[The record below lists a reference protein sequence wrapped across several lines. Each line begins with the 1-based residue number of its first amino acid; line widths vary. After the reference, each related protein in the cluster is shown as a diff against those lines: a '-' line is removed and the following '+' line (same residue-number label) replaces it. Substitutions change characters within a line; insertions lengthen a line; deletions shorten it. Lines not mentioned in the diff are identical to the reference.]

1 MDKYE
6 KFEKDVVSIVKK
18 IKSVVNYLVAEF
30 KEEIAD
36 YKQNINEL
44 KAKIKVR
51 TWLYKSLLVVHKIVI
66 LLAVLFVGG
75 LNAVA
80 MFLLTLAHPMLMFVY
95 FYILL
100 MALIIFRFT
109 YWKVL

>member
-6 KFEKDVVSIVKK
+6 KFEKDVVSTVKK
-18 IKSVVNYLVAEF
+18 IKSIIDYLIVEF
-30 KEEIAD
+30 KEEITE
-36 YKQNINEL
+36 YKQNIDEL

-51 TWLYKSLLVVHKIVI
+51 TWLYKSLLVTHKIII
-66 LLAVLFVGG
+66 LLMVLFLGG

-80 MFLLTLAHPMLMFVY
+80 MFLLTLAHPVLMFVY